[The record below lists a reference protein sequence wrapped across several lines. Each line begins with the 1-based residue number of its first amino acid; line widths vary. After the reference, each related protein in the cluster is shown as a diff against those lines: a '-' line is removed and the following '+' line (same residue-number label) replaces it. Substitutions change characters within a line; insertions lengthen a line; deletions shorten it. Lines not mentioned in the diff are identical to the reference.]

1 MVAKLH
7 QLEEKVEGLTDYI
20 ESKVA
25 DPEFIDELN
34 NRLDETG
41 ILDAVRSEHGDGDVT
56 YKGLDPD
63 NDYID
68 VAQDIIT
75 RLNDR
80 YRSIPVEE
88 FNDTE
93 TGFYSHGYSIEVLY
107 ERLLA
112 RIEAG
117 TTQLVFE

>member
-7 QLEEKVEGLTDYI
+7 QLEEKVEGLTNYI
-20 ESKVA
+20 EDKVS

-34 NRLDETG
+34 NRLDEAG
-41 ILDAVRSEHGDGDVT
+41 ILDAIRSEYEDGEAT

-63 NDYID
+63 NDYTD

-112 RIEAG
+112 RIESGA
-117 TTQLVFE
+117 TKVVFE

>member
-1 MVAKLH
+1 MVAKLN
-7 QLEEKVEGLTDYI
+7 QLEEKVEGLTNYI
-20 ESKVA
+20 EDKVA
-25 DPEFIDELN
+25 DHEFMDELN
-34 NRLDETG
+34 NRLDEEG
-41 ILDAVRSEHGDGDVT
+41 ILDAVRSEHGDGEVT

-63 NDYID
+63 NDYAD

-93 TGFYSHGYSIEVLY
+93 TDIC
-107 ERLLA
+107 
-112 RIEAG
+112 
-117 TTQLVFE
+117 TTIQAMHDKAQDALSEWRREK